1 MKSGQE
7 RRSFLK
13 KGLLGSLGLYGFS
26 QREKPQEGMVDYS
39 RIPGYEAP
47 KATGKSVID
56 LKVAPIKQ
64 VRVALIGIGA
74 RGSGHVNQFAS
85 LFPDKARV
93 TAVCDIQK
101 DRADKAVEGL
111 KKKGQKAVAY
121 SGKIDSWK
129 EMVKRDDIDLVV
141 IATPWKDHVPMAV
154 YAMQQ
159 GKHVVIEVPAALTL
173 DECWQLVNTA
183 EETQRNCMMM
193 ENVCY
198 GDEELWLLNMV
209 QKEVFG
215 TLTYAEAAYIHNL
228 ADYLLDTKGYYDFW
242 RLKSNIENDGNLYP
256 MHGLGPVAQYLDIQ
270 RGDRFEHIVSMSSLE
285 ASLSEHIK
293 KLPSDHPYANFKGPI
308 RHGDMNSSMIKT
320 HKGRMIMLKHDVVTP
335 RPYDRINSLAGTHAY
350 HQGYP
355 SRLSILGKG
364 HDFLKEA
371 DYKEYKDKY
380 KHPIW
385 DKLKKEI
392 EINGGHGGMDFVLIY
407 RIIDS
412 LNNGRPMDMDVY
424 DAASWCSVI
433 PLSGLSVELG
443 SVPVKFPDFTR
454 GRWQE
459 SRALNIMKPLS

>member
-1 MKSGQE
+1 MESDQQ

-13 KGLLGSLGLYGFS
+13 KGLLGSLGFYGFS
-26 QREKPQEGMVDYS
+26 QKKEQFEGVDYDAIAGFHGPS
-39 RIPGYEAP
+39 A
-47 KATGKSVID
+47 KGKSVID

-64 VRVALIGIGA
+64 VKVALIGLGA
-74 RGSGHVNQFAS
+74 RGSGHVKQFAS
-85 LFPDKARV
+85 LFPDKAVV

-101 DRADKAVEGL
+101 DRAERGLAVLE
-111 KKKGQKAVAY
+111 KKGQKAVAY
-121 SGKIDSWK
+121 YGKADAWK

-141 IATPWKDHVPMAV
+141 IATPWRDHVPMAV

-209 QKEVFG
+209 QNEVFG

-228 ADYLLDTKGYYDFW
+228 AGQLLDRNGYYDFW
-242 RLKSNIENDGNLYP
+242 RLKENIAHDGNLYP
-256 MHGLGPVAQYLDIQ
+256 MHGLGPVAQYFEIL

-285 ASLSEHIK
+285 ASLSENIK
-293 KLPSDHPYANFKGPI
+293 KLPSDHPYANFNGKI
-308 RHGDMNSSMIKT
+308 QHGDMNSSMIRT
-320 HKGRMIMLKHDVVTP
+320 NRGRMITLKHDVVTP

-355 SRLSILGKG
+355 SRLSLLDKG

-371 DYKEYKDKY
+371 DYAEYKSKY

-385 DKLKKEI
+385 DKLQKEI
-392 EINGGHGGMDFVLIY
+392 EVNGGHGGMDFVLIY

-424 DAASWCSVI
+424 DAATWCSVI
-433 PLSGLSVELG
+433 PLSEVSVKKG

-454 GRWQE
+454 GRWSE
-459 SRALNIMKPLS
+459 KRALGIMKNI